1 MTMLRTLRWP
11 VRVAGLVVAGAACA
25 SQPTTAPQTQADSG
39 FVVATSAGK
48 LDGKVEGSL
57 LVFKGIPYA
66 APPVEDLRWKQ
77 PAPVAAWSSVKD
89 ARNFGAACVQPSAG
103 ESNIYARDIGATS
116 EDCLTL
122 NVWAPAKGKKTP
134 VFVWIHGGSLRT
146 GSGSGAMYDGAKM
159 AAQGLAVVS
168 INYRLG
174 VLGYLAHPELSYE
187 SSQGISGNYGLYDQI
202 AALQWV
208 KDNIAAFGGD
218 ADNVTIAGE
227 SAGALSVMYLMAAK
241 PARGLF
247 HKAIVQSGYMIST
260 PALKDSPHGEFA
272 QEQVGIYLA
281 DKLGARN
288 LAGLRAMSGQA
299 ATDGAAKLGY
309 FPTGVVDGVTFDKQ
323 LVETFERG
331 EQAPVPVLVGFN
343 EGEIRSLTLLVP
355 PATKPEEYEA
365 AIRRNYF
372 DLADEHL
379 RLYPAGNVQESLY
392 ANTRDALYGW
402 TTERIART
410 QTAIGQPAYAYCFD
424 HGYPAADNA
433 GLHAFHASEIP
444 YVFGTFDRTP
454 PLWPKN
460 PDTPQENA
468 YSKAMMGYWAS
479 FARDGKPYAEGQ
491 PAWPAYGEERAYLHF
506 ADDAPRP
513 EKALLPGMYELHE
526 EAVRRRR
533 VAGNLPWNWNTGPVS
548 PPLRK

>member
-1 MTMLRTLRWP
+1 MGSSCLGAHPLRYGGTKPMTMLRTLRWP
-11 VRVAGLVVAGAACA
+11 VRVAGLVVAGAVCA

-77 PAPVAAWSSVKD
+77 PAPVAKWSSVKD

-272 QEQVGIYLA
+272 QEQVG
-281 DKLGARN
+281 
-288 LAGLRAMSGQA
+288 
-299 ATDGAAKLGY
+299 
-309 FPTGVVDGVTFDKQ
+309 V
-323 LVETFERG
+323 
-331 EQAPVPVLVGFN
+331 
-343 EGEIRSLTLLVP
+343 
-355 PATKPEEYEA
+355 
-365 AIRRNYF
+365 
-372 DLADEHL
+372 
-379 RLYPAGNVQESLY
+379 
-392 ANTRDALYGW
+392 
-402 TTERIART
+402 
-410 QTAIGQPAYAYCFD
+410 
-424 HGYPAADNA
+424 
-433 GLHAFHASEIP
+433 
-444 YVFGTFDRTP
+444 
-454 PLWPKN
+454 
-460 PDTPQENA
+460 
-468 YSKAMMGYWAS
+468 
-479 FARDGKPYAEGQ
+479 
-491 PAWPAYGEERAYLHF
+491 
-506 ADDAPRP
+506 
-513 EKALLPGMYELHE
+513 
-526 EAVRRRR
+526 
-533 VAGNLPWNWNTGPVS
+533 
-548 PPLRK
+548 